1 MMQNIKDKVK
11 EATGGCKPLFI
22 VLQKVWEIAHKVDY
36 AIIRKTCKVD
46 KKLVLFEAY
55 NGRQYACSPRA
66 LYEEMLRDEAY
77 RDYHF
82 VWAFKNVKKYKWL
95 CDNRNTTVVEMKSR
109 PYRKVQ
115 TSAGYIITNSIQ
127 LGYFRR
133 KEEQTMLQTWHGT
146 PLKRLGCDIEVDCE
160 NMSTAAKIHERYLTR
175 AKEYTHMI
183 SPSAFCT
190 EKLITAFGLDQL
202 GKQNIMIEKGY
213 PRNDMLMNAT
223 SEDVNRLK
231 KQYGIPEGKKVI
243 LYAPTFRDN
252 QRGKNNTGFSYSL
265 NLDFDRFLETLG
277 DDVVILFR
285 THYFVATRFAFDKC
299 DGRII
304 NVSEVDD
311 INELYLMSDLL
322 ITDYSSVFFDFACLK
337 RPVVLYMYDLEEYQ
351 TAIRDFY
358 IDLQELPFPIVE
370 TQDALEKTVK
380 EQLTQFVYDDKYL
393 QFNNKFNYLEDGQA
407 SKRVLDV
414 IMK

>member
-1 MMQNIKDKVK
+1 MMQKVKDKVK
-11 EATGGCKPLFI
+11 EATGSCKPLFT
-22 VLQKVWEIAHKVDY
+22 VLQKVWEIAHKIDY
-36 AIIRKTCKVD
+36 AIIRKTCKTD

-66 LYEEMLRDEAY
+66 LYEAMLQDDKYKE
-77 RDYHF
+77 YHF
-82 VWAFKNVKKYKWL
+82 VWAFKDVKKYKWL
-95 CDNRNTTVVEMKSR
+95 RDNRNTTVVEMKSR
-109 PYRKVQ
+109 PYRKIQ

-133 KEEQTMLQTWHGT
+133 SEEQVMLQTWHGT
-146 PLKRLGCDIEVDCE
+146 PLKRLGCDIEIDCE
-160 NMSTAAKIHERYLTR
+160 NVSTAEKIHKRYSTR
-175 AKEYTHMI
+175 SKEYTHMI

-190 EKLITAFGLDQL
+190 EKLTSAFAL
-202 GKQNIMIEKGY
+202 KQNGKEDIMIEKGY
-213 PRNDMLMNAT
+213 PRNDRLINAT
-223 SEDVNRLK
+223 PQDISRLK
-231 KQYGIPEGKKVI
+231 KEYGIPEGKKVI
-243 LYAPTFRDN
+243 LYAPTYRDN
-252 QRGKNNTGFSYSL
+252 QKGKKHTGFSYEL
-265 NLDFDRFLETLG
+265 NLDFDRFLEAMG
-277 DDVVILFR
+277 PDVVILFR
-285 THYFVATRFAFDKC
+285 THYFVATRFDFSKG

-337 RPVVLYMYDLEEYQ
+337 RPVVLYMYDLKEYQ

-358 IDLQELPFPIVE
+358 IDLKELPFPIVE
-370 TQDALEKTVK
+370 TQDALEDMVIK
-380 EQLTQFVYDDKYL
+380 QLTRFEYDDKYL
-393 QFNNKFNYLEDGQA
+393 IFNNKFNYLEDGQA

>member
-1 MMQNIKDKVK
+1 MMQNVKNKVK
-11 EATGGCKPLFI
+11 IATRGCKPLYF
-22 VLQKVWEIAHKVDY
+22 VLQKVWEAAHKVDY

-46 KKLVLFEAY
+46 PKLVLFEAY

-66 LYEEMLRDEAY
+66 LYEAMLQDEAY
-77 RDYHF
+77 KDYQF
-82 VWAFKNVKKYKWL
+82 VWAFKDVKKYKWL
-95 CDNRNTTVVEMKSR
+95 GKNRNTRVVEMKSR

-115 TSAGYIITNSIQ
+115 TSAGHIITNSIQ

-133 KEEQTMLQTWHGT
+133 AEEQVMLQTWHGT

-160 NMSTAAKIHERYLTR
+160 NASTAEKIHKRYSTR
-175 AKEYTHMI
+175 SKEYTHML

-190 EKLITAFGLDQL
+190 EKLISAFAL
-202 GKQNIMIEKGY
+202 KQNGKEDIMIEQGY
-213 PRNDMLMNAT
+213 PRNDILINAT
-223 SEDVNRLK
+223 PQDINRLK

-243 LYAPTFRDN
+243 LYAPTYRDN
-252 QRGKNNTGFSYSL
+252 QKGEKHTGFSYSL
-265 NLDFDRFLETLG
+265 NLDFDHFLDVLG
-277 DDVVILFR
+277 PDVVILFR
-285 THYFVATRFAFDKC
+285 THYFVATRFQFDKC

-337 RPVVLYMYDLEEYQ
+337 RPVVLYMYDLQEYQ

-358 IDLQELPFPIVE
+358 IDLKELPFPIVE
-370 TQDALEKTVK
+370 TQDALEETVIN
-380 EQLTQFVYDDKYL
+380 QLQQFVYDDKYL
-393 QFNNKFNYLEDGQA
+393 AFNNKFNYLEDGQA